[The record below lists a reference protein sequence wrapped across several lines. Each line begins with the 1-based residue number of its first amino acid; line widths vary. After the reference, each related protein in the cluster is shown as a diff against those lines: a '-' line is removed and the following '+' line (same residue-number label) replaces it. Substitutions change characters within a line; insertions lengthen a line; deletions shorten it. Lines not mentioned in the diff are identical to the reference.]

1 MSSLFTMI
9 SDLEPEKDKLKKK
22 VTFQEE
28 PIEQTDSVQ
37 KPKLVITEHFEKE
50 EEKVVDKDKVVLE
63 NYLVLLCL
71 LIISF
76 HPSKFML
83 KYLSVFK
90 EYDYIALSVLVVA
103 VFYMVCMYNESW
115 NLLFFR
121 GLI

>member
-22 VTFQEE
+22 VTFEKE

-50 EEKVVDKDKVVLE
+50 EKVVDKDYEGLE

-103 VFYMVCMYNESW
+103 IFYMVCMYNES
-115 NLLFFR
+115 
-121 GLI
+121 